1 MLVLKLIYFDN
12 AATSFPKAPKTA
24 EAMYKYISGEGLNIN
39 RSGYKSM
46 YSIENTVY
54 ETRELIADFFNF
66 PVEKAEN
73 VVFTK
78 NITESLNVIIKG
90 LLKSGDHVILSSME
104 HNSIMR
110 PLQGLIKNNITFSR
124 IPCSNK
130 GKLITDNIESLIQP
144 NTKAVIITAASNVC
158 GTIFPLD
165 LIGNLCEKHNLF
177 FILDSAQLAG
187 FSKLDMKALKL
198 HALAFT
204 GHKGLL
210 GPQGIGGFIVDD
222 TLSKL
227 ITPLI
232 EGGTGSLSELEV
244 QPDYMP
250 DKFEGG
256 TPNIAGILGLHA
268 SINYLNDIGLDCI
281 RDKELYL
288 TSLFIEKIKNMPKAK
303 LIGLDGIKDRT
314 STVSLDFSPLD
325 NAEIAFLL
333 HKDYNISTRCGL
345 HCAPNAHRVLG
356 TFPQGT
362 VRFSF
367 GHANTADEVNRAIDA
382 LNKIV

>member
-1 MLVLKLIYFDN
+1 VSVVDLIYFDN
-12 AATSFPKAPKTA
+12 AATSFPKAPLAA
-24 EAMYKYISGEGLNIN
+24 EAMFKYISGESLNIN
-39 RSGYKSM
+39 RSGYRSM
-46 YSIENTVY
+46 YSIEDTVY
-54 ETRELIADFFNF
+54 ETRELIAEFFNF

-90 LLKSGDHVILSSME
+90 LLKPGDHVIVSSME
-104 HNSIMR
+104 HNSVMR
-110 PLQGLIKNNITFSR
+110 PLQNLAQNNITFSR
-124 IPCSNK
+124 IPCTNK
-130 GKLITDNIESLIQP
+130 GELITDKLHSLVQP
-144 NTKAVIITAASNVC
+144 NTKAVIITAATNVC

-165 LIGNLCEKHNLF
+165 LIGDFCEKHNLF

-187 FSKLDMKALKL
+187 FSKLDMMSLKL

-210 GPQGIGGFIVDD
+210 GPQGIGGFLVDN
-222 TLSKL
+222 TLSKS
-227 ITPLI
+227 IVPLI

-250 DKFEGG
+250 DKFEAG

-268 SINYLNDIGLDCI
+268 SINFLKDIGLEYI

-288 TSLFIEKIKNMPKAK
+288 TSIFIEKIKNMPKAK
-303 LIGLDGIKDRT
+303 LIGLDSIKNRT

-325 NAEIAFLL
+325 NGEIAYLL
-333 HKDYNISTRCGL
+333 HKDYNITTRCGL
-345 HCAPNAHRVLG
+345 HCAPNAHKVLG

-367 GHANTADEVNRAIDA
+367 GHANTEDEVNKAIDA
-382 LNKIV
+382 LNKLV